1 MFTKIH
7 VENYRSLIN
16 LDFDLTYKQGKMKP
30 LAIIYGENGVGKSNI
45 ASIFY
50 TLCES
55 LRTMSIRNTLQQ
67 ILDDIND
74 EEKEV
79 DENILKFLK
88 RNFRET
94 ESIIKNYKTIDSN
107 ENMILKFEF
116 TNSGHKGEYII
127 EYNETRLVHEK
138 LEYALNKN
146 KTLLYDLHDD
156 EFIINEK
163 IFIDNEYM
171 KEIKD
176 LLNKYWGKHS
186 LLSILL
192 FEKEDKADNYIEE
205 RIHSRLYDI
214 IVSFMTMSIKVK
226 TGNRSEQGKIGVKH
240 KILGELD
247 AGEIDI
253 RNEEELN
260 KAEKLVNEFFTAA
273 YSDIKQVYYRRE
285 YNEERIKYHLVFKKL
300 IYNTVIDVDSEYEST
315 GTLHLL
321 DIIPYLLMCM
331 DGQTVIIDEIDTGI
345 HDLLV
350 KNILDNVINYI
361 DGQLI
366 ITTHNTMML
375 DSDVDPNFIYTFALD
390 KNANKQLLP
399 IIEYED
405 RAHPNLNYRTRYL
418 KGMYGGVPICRDI
431 DFEELKDIMD

>member
-16 LDFDLTYKQGKMKP
+16 LDLDLTYKQGKMKP

-94 ESIIKNYKTIDSN
+94 ESIIKNYKTIDSKG
-107 ENMILKFEF
+107 NMILKFEF
-116 TNSGHKGEYII
+116 IDSGHKGEYII
-127 EYNETRLVHEK
+127 EYSETRLVHER

-146 KTLLYDLHDD
+146 KTLLYDLQDD
-156 EFIINEK
+156 KFIINDK

-176 LLNKYWGKHS
+176 LLKKYWGKHS

-226 TGNRSEQGKIGVKH
+226 TGNRSEQGKIGVRH

-260 KAEKLVNEFFTAA
+260 KAERLVNEFFTAA

-285 YNEERIKYHLVFKKL
+285 YGEERIKYHLVFKKL

-350 KNILDNVINYI
+350 KNILDNVIDYI

-375 DSDVDPNFIYTFALD
+375 DSDIDPNFIYTFAVD
-390 KNANKQLLP
+390 QNANKQLLP
-399 IIEYED
+399 IVEYED

-431 DFEELKDIMD
+431 DFEELKDIRD

>member
-16 LDFDLTYKQGKMKP
+16 LDLDLTYKQGKMKP

-94 ESIIKNYKTIDSN
+94 ESIIKNYKTIDSKGT
-107 ENMILKFEF
+107 MILKFEF
-116 TNSGHKGEYII
+116 IDSGHKGEYII
-127 EYNETRLVHEK
+127 EYSETRLVHER

-146 KTLLYDLHDD
+146 KTLLYDLQDD
-156 EFIINEK
+156 KFIINDK

-176 LLNKYWGKHS
+176 LLKKYWGKHS

-226 TGNRSEQGKIGVKH
+226 TGNRSEQGKIGVRH

-260 KAEKLVNEFFTAA
+260 KAERLVNEFFTAA

-285 YNEERIKYHLVFKKL
+285 YGEERIKYHLVFKKL

-350 KNILDNVINYI
+350 KNILDNVIDYI

-375 DSDVDPNFIYTFALD
+375 DSDIDPNFIYTFAVD
-390 KNANKQLLP
+390 QNANKQLLP
-399 IIEYED
+399 IVEYED